1 MGLLNKY
8 YASLKQASDYLEN
21 VKRLY
26 NRQVE
31 AHDTFI
37 KRLENIPRNEE
48 ESLRECNV
56 ALKREKRFQSIV
68 LAFCFVLDNALT
80 WAIFAFI
87 GTIFSLG
94 IPLFIPFIVAVFAF
108 CLLHVEDIRSFSSI
122 KNMKK
127 MVGEANT
134 LLGSEKLDKTLV
146 DLIQELEESIKNNE
160 AYIEDFK
167 QAIDEYMSL
176 ILAQESKLLPYGP
189 EMMEDEE
196 INVLEEGLRKLNLQ
210 YKEEDKHE

>member
-37 KRLENIPRNEE
+37 KRLEDIPRNEE

-127 MVGEANT
+127 MVREANT